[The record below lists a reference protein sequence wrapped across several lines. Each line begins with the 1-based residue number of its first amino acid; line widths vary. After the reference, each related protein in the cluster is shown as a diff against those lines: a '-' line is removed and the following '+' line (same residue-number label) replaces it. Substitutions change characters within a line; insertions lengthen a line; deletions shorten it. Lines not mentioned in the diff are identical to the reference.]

1 MTDEPAG
8 KPGAETQRA
17 ALTVSG
23 MHCATCSLAV
33 EEALKRDPA
42 VRSAR
47 VNLAANTAEVEYDPA
62 VTDLARLERAV
73 TEAGYGVVHAEATLH
88 VGGMVCAMCVQTI
101 EEALRSVPGVAEAH
115 VNLATERAH
124 VTYNS
129 SAVQVRDLAAA
140 IEAAGYQYLGLEGEL
155 SEEAEKAAIE
165 ADLADKRMRMIV
177 AFGVSVPLMISMW
190 LPLGIPMHLLAWI
203 HLAIATPAFVY
214 VAAPIFRA
222 AWLGLRNRTLNM
234 DVMYAMGIGV
244 AYVASLLGTLG
255 IVLTHEFMFYETAL
269 MLAGFLTLG
278 RYLEARAKGRTGMAI
293 RALMNLA
300 PKTATVLRDGT
311 ETEVRVE
318 DVVPGD
324 VVLVRPGERIPVDG
338 TVVEG
343 ESYVDE
349 SMITGEPVPV
359 AKRAGD
365 GVIGGTIS
373 QNSVLRFRAERVG
386 RETVLAQIIA
396 MVEQAQGSR
405 PPVQRIADRAVSWFI
420 PVVLAIAIAA
430 FATWYLLLG
439 STLLFALTALISVLV
454 VACPCALGLA
464 TPTAVTVGVGRGAEL
479 GVLVRNGEALENGE
493 KCTLVAFDKTGTL
506 TRGAPA
512 VTDTVPLAVDRSVL
526 ISYAAAVEANSQH
539 PLAMAI
545 VDAAGAAGVP
555 VEPTTDFDTFV
566 GRGVGAR
573 VGDAEVL
580 VGSRALLAERGMS
593 FPPETDETARRL
605 EGEGKTV
612 VFVGIDGRGAGI
624 LGIAD
629 PLKESTPEAIA
640 ALKEMGFEV
649 AMITG
654 DNRRTAEA
662 IARTIGIDRVL
673 SEVLP
678 GEKADEI
685 RRLQDGGA
693 HVAYVGDGINDA
705 PALAT
710 ADLGIA
716 IGSGT
721 DVAIES
727 GDIVLI
733 RSDLLDAVA
742 ALALSRKVMRR
753 IRENIFWAF
762 FYNSALIPVAAG
774 AIYPFTGIVFRPEWA
789 AAAMALS
796 SVTVVSLSLLLRT
809 WTPAARRAAGQ

>member
-1 MTDEPAG
+1 MAKEEGTR
-8 KPGAETQRA
+8 RA
-17 ALTVSG
+17 ALKVSG

-33 EEALKRDPA
+33 EEALKHDPA

-62 VTDLARLERAV
+62 KTDLAALERAV
-73 TEAGYGVVHAEATLH
+73 VDAGYGVVHAEATLR

-101 EEALRSVPGVAEAH
+101 EEALRSVPGVSAAE
-115 VNLATERAH
+115 VNLATERARVVYNPSL
-124 VTYNS
+124 VT
-129 SAVQVRDLAAA
+129 VREMGDA

-155 SEEAEKAAIE
+155 SEEAERAAVE
-165 ADLADKRMRMIV
+165 ADLADKRRRMV
-177 AFGVSVPLMISMW
+177 VGFGVAIPLMLSMW
-190 LPLGIPMHLLAWI
+190 FPFGVPMHILSWV
-203 HLAIATPAFVY
+203 HLAVATPAFVY

-244 AYVASLLGTLG
+244 AYVASVMGTLG
-255 IVLTHEFMFYETAL
+255 IVLSHEFMFYETAL
-269 MLAGFLTLG
+269 MLAAFLTLG
-278 RYLEARAKGRTGMAI
+278 RYLEARAKGRTGQAI

-300 PKTATVLRDGT
+300 PKTATVLRDGA
-311 ETEVRVE
+311 EAEVRVE

-324 VVLVRPGERIPVDG
+324 RVLVRPGERIPVDG
-338 TVVEG
+338 TVETG

-365 GVIGGTIS
+365 DVVGGTIN

-396 MVEQAQGSR
+396 LVEQAQGSR
-405 PPVQRIADRAVSWFI
+405 PPVQRIADRAVAWFI

-430 FATWYLLLG
+430 FVAWYFLLG
-439 STLLFALTALISVLV
+439 ATLLFALTALISVLV

-479 GVLVRNGEALENGE
+479 GVLVRSGEALENAE
-493 KCTLVAFDKTGTL
+493 RVTLVAFDKTGTL

-512 VTDTVPLAVDRSVL
+512 VTDVLPLALDRRGVL
-526 ISYAAAVEANSQH
+526 SLAAAVEANSQH
-539 PLAMAI
+539 PLALAV
-545 VDAAGAAGVP
+545 VDAAGAEGVP
-555 VEPTTDFDTFV
+555 VGGAEGFDTLS
-566 GRGVGAR
+566 GRGVRGR
-573 VGDAEVL
+573 VDGREVL
-580 VGSRALLAERGMS
+580 VGSRSLLSDRGVAL
-593 FPPETDETARRL
+593 PPGADGAARAL
-605 EGEGKTV
+605 EEAGKTA
-612 VFVGIDGRGAGI
+612 VFVGVDGEAAGVI
-624 LGIAD
+624 GIED
-629 PLKESTPEAIA
+629 PIKETTAQAIA
-640 ALKEMGFEV
+640 ALKEMGLHV

-654 DNRRTAEA
+654 DNRRTADA
-662 IARTIGIDRVL
+662 IARRIGIERVL
-673 SEVLP
+673 AEVLP
-678 GEKADEI
+678 GEKAEEV
-685 RRLQDGGA
+685 RRLQEAGER
-693 HVAYVGDGINDA
+693 VAYVGDGINDA

-710 ADLGIA
+710 AELGIA

-727 GDIVLI
+727 GDVVLI

-742 ALALSRKVMRR
+742 ALELGRKVMRR

-762 FYNSALIPVAAG
+762 FYNTALIPVAAG

-809 WTPAARRAAGQ
+809 WTPRVRQGSQVLP